1 MSTKQMNRRD
11 FTKLTV
17 AATLGSSVLG
27 VPFACNTTSEEPK
40 KPSLIN
46 NLYYRANTFH
56 YNPAHIAADMQW
68 MADHGTNALTMAI
81 SEVDFGKAERNIET
95 IVTEAHK
102 RGIKVFFVTSRWAG
116 VFAGA
121 PKMPSI
127 FAAKNPH
134 TWSLKSDGNPYFHSS
149 GPICSI
155 YYPEVFDF
163 FIEHLDKA
171 FKTWDLDGV
180 VWDEPK
186 AYQMDYSAMAKAR
199 LQHIPG
205 YETGEKEA
213 LITHEG
219 NYCNFISNVND
230 HIKKEHGDKII
241 NFFAYPYLTDTWI
254 EQASQIKHLD
264 YFGADGR
271 AYPNIERP
279 ETYTGKKFIL
289 GKGNVGHRYV
299 TKAHDKGLKSMVLIE
314 NFKTTPNEYPLLEK
328 HLDTII
334 TMADQFAYYYYPR
347 SCKEPDKA
355 MQLISKHLKKHL

>member
-1 MSTKQMNRRD
+1 MKRRD
-11 FTKLTV
+11 FTKIT
-17 AATLGSSVLG
+17 TLGALGTSILGIPYACSV
-27 VPFACNTTSEEPK
+27 ASEK
-40 KPSLIN
+40 AQKPSLIN

-81 SEVDFGKAERNIET
+81 SEVDFGNAERNIET
-95 IVTEAHK
+95 IITEAHK

-134 TWSLKSDGNPYFHSS
+134 TWSLNEKGKPYFHSS

-163 FIEHLDKA
+163 FIEYLNKA
-171 FKTWDLDGV
+171 FNTWDLDGV

-186 AYQMDYSAMAKAR
+186 AYQMDYASKAK
-199 LQHIPG
+199 
-205 YETGEKEA
+205 ETLEDNPLLE
-213 LITHEG
+213 THEA
-219 NYCNFISNVND
+219 NYCEFISKLND
-230 HIKKEHGDKII
+230 HIRNEHDNKTI
-241 NFFAYPYLTDTWI
+241 NFFAYPYLTNSFI
-254 EQASQIKHLD
+254 EEASNIRHLD
-264 YFGADGR
+264 YYGADGR

-279 ETYTGKKFIL
+279 KTYTGKKFLL
-289 GKGNVGHRYV
+289 GEDKVGHRYV
-299 TKAHDKGLKSMVLIE
+299 NKAHEKGLKSMVLIE

-347 SCKEPDKA
+347 SCAEPDKA
-355 MQLISKHLKKHL
+355 MQIITNYLKKHI

>member
-1 MSTKQMNRRD
+1 MKRRD
-11 FTKLTV
+11 FTKIT
-17 AATLGSSVLG
+17 ALGAIGTSILG
-27 VPFACNTTSEEPK
+27 IPYACNVAKGDK

-81 SEVDFGKAERNIET
+81 SEVDFNTAEQNIET
-95 IVTEAHK
+95 IINEAHK

-134 TWSLKSDGNPYFHSS
+134 TWSLNKKGKPYFHSS

-155 YYPEVFDF
+155 YYPEVFNF

-171 FKTWDLDGV
+171 FMTWDLDGV

-186 AYQMDYSAMAKAR
+186 AYQLDYAPNAR
-199 LQHIPG
+199 
-205 YETGEKEA
+205 ETLGERPSVE
-213 LITHEG
+213 THEA
-219 NYCNFISNVND
+219 NYCEFISKLND
-230 HIKKEHGDKII
+230 HIRNKHGNKII
-241 NFFAYPYLTDTWI
+241 NFFAYPYLSNSFI
-254 EQASQIKHLD
+254 EEASKIRHLD
-264 YFGADGR
+264 YYGADGR
-271 AYPNIERP
+271 AYPKAEKP
-279 ETYTGKKFIL
+279 ESFRGKKYLIGE
-289 GKGNVGHRYV
+289 GKVGKRYIE
-299 TKAHDKGLKSMVLIE
+299 KATEKKLKSMVLIE
-314 NFKTTPNEYPLLEK
+314 NFNTQIQEYPLLEK

-347 SCKEPDKA
+347 SCAEPDKA
-355 MQLISKHLKKHL
+355 MQLITKHLKKIV